1 MWNTVVMILVI
12 GATVDVVAV
21 LVLSVII
28 IRNRFKKRQTHF
40 SRICQLELLLKD
52 VNEEND
58 MLKKDIEKL
67 KY

>member
-1 MWNTVVMILVI
+1 MFVMILVI
-12 GATVDVVAV
+12 GAIVDVVAV
-21 LVLSVII
+21 SVLAVII
-28 IRNRFKKRQTHF
+28 IRNRFKKRQTYF
-40 SRICQLELLLKD
+40 SRICELELSLKD